1 MQAFE
6 VVTQTGLASVAQRV
20 LRLLALYRVVA
31 AIGGFAL
38 VLGETGA
45 LHARF
50 GLLIFIGTYALLYA
64 VAIRFTPQVWKRPRL
79 WLSLAVFVDV
89 VFVLIIS
96 IFAGSLLFA
105 TALVPILV
113 AHGWLLRDRFALA
126 QAALVALALLT
137 LSFLEMAP
145 YTQTAFAG
153 IGGFAAAGL
162 GLLLGRVGIEAMKLA
177 DQRGEDLE
185 KLSALNQRI
194 IDDLDQGVLVVDRDG
209 NILQANPQA
218 EAWIFASRD
227 GVSYPQ
233 YLMSA
238 AQPLAV
244 QWANWKE
251 GHPMLD
257 GIGITLGEG
266 ESQVKVRARF
276 VSAELRRAGDA
287 VVFLDDLAAAQM
299 RAQQMKLA
307 ALGRLTANIAHEIRN
322 PLSAIRQ
329 ASQLL
334 SETREEGD
342 KRLLEMVEKNV
353 RRIDR
358 IVVNVLSLSK
368 RDKVVPHAI
377 ALQTALPEIIAEWR
391 EQAQVGENSV
401 NFTLENDGFAPQVL
415 ADRGHLEEIVWNL
428 LGNGWRHSHQ
438 QPGSL
443 TVVARRSLS
452 GRMSIIEITDDG
464 PGVASD
470 NRESIFEPFFSLSGS
485 SGLGLY
491 ISREL
496 AEANA
501 GSLELTPHYPG
512 AQFRLLLPSTISETS
527 MQ

>member
-6 VVTQTGLASVAQRV
+6 VVTQTGLSSVAQRV

-38 VLGETGA
+38 VLGESGA
-45 LHARF
+45 LRSRL
-50 GLLIFIGTYALLYA
+50 GLLFFVGAYALLYA
-64 VAIRFTPQVWKRPRL
+64 IAIRFSAQVWKRPRL
-79 WLSLAVFVDV
+79 WLSLAVLVDV
-89 VFVLIIS
+89 VFVFIIS

-126 QAALVALALLT
+126 QAAMVALALLA

-194 IDDLDQGVLVVDRDG
+194 IDDLDQGVLVVDREG

-218 EAWIFASRD
+218 EAWIFGAPV
-227 GVSYPQ
+227 GVAYPQ
-233 YLMSA
+233 PLMSA
-238 AQPLAV
+238 AEPLAI

-266 ESQVKVRARF
+266 ETQVKVRARF

-287 VVFLDDLAAAQM
+287 VVFLDDLAAAQL
-299 RAQQMKLA
+299 RAQHMKLA

-329 ASQLL
+329 ASQLMGE
-334 SETREEGD
+334 SRDEGD
-342 KRLLEMVEKNV
+342 KRLLDMVEKNV

-368 RDKVVPHAI
+368 RDKVVPHTI
-377 ALQTALPEIIAEWR
+377 ALQTALPELITEWR
-391 EQAQVGENSV
+391 EQAQVAENSV
-401 NFTLENDGFAPQVL
+401 QIAFEKGDFAPQVL
-415 ADRGHLEEIVWNL
+415 ADKGHLEEIMWNL
-428 LGNGWRHSHQ
+428 LGNGWRHSQ
-438 QPGSL
+438 QRPGS
-443 TVVARRSLS
+443 VSVMVRRSLS
-452 GRMSIIEITDDG
+452 GRMTIIELTDDG

-470 NRESIFEPFFSLSGS
+470 NRDSIFEPFFSLSGS

-501 GSLELTPHYPG
+501 GSLELTPHAPG
-512 AQFRLLLPSTISETS
+512 AQFRLLLPSNTSETP